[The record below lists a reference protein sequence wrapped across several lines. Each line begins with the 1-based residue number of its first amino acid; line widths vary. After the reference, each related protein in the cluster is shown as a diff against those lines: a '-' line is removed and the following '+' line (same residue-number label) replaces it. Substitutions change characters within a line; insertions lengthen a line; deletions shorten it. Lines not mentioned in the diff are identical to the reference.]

1 MPIKREPL
9 FFTKKEA
16 ANRLIALKAHL
27 NIKERIVLSW
37 HSSVWYPEYNPMAPE
52 TALNSR
58 IKLQLDDF
66 LPVALEAQLTEA
78 IQFEALK
85 FVLDESNSVPYRFV
99 DKEEKIPVGR
109 FVDIKFYRWK
119 SPETTKIVSV
129 WLGTWEIAPRYSYR
143 LFNSIGVVQRNY
155 QALTSYAHLL

>member
-1 MPIKREPL
+1 
-9 FFTKKEA
+9 
-16 ANRLIALKAHL
+16 
-27 NIKERIVLSW
+27 
-37 HSSVWYPEYNPMAPE
+37 MAPE

-58 IKLQLDDF
+58 IKLQLDDY

-99 DKEEKIPVGR
+99 DKEEKIPVGG
-109 FVDIKFYRWK
+109 FVDVKFYRWK